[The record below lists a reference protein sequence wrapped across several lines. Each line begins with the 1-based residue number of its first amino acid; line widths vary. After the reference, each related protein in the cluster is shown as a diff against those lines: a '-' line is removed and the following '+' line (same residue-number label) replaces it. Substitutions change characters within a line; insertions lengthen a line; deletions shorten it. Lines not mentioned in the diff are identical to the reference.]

1 MAAAIVA
8 VRFLLLTIPV
18 AAAALLVLFLGAGGG
33 GSERAFHATLADPDL
48 YAGGVYSESFLADP
62 GDYLIRFVP
71 NGDSPPSLSITI
83 EGPAVYF
90 YGEYALQGTLHDT
103 GISEYYTWEYSGP
116 DRVAVPTAQ
125 PLTVTVD
132 PRGSTDGSVSVSL
145 IRDRAG
151 GG

>member
-1 MAAAIVA
+1 M
-8 VRFLLLTIPV
+8 RFFLLTIPV

-33 GSERAFHATLADPDL
+33 DSERVFHATLADPDL
-48 YAGGVYSESFLADP
+48 YVGGVYSGSFLADP

-71 NGDSPPSLSITI
+71 NGDSPPSLSVTV
-83 EGPAVYF
+83 EGQAVYF
-90 YGEYALQGTLHDT
+90 YGEYTLQGTLHDT

-116 DRVAVPTAQ
+116 DRVAVPAAQ

-132 PRGSTDGSVSVSL
+132 PRGSTAGSVSISL
-145 IRDRAG
+145 IRDQAG